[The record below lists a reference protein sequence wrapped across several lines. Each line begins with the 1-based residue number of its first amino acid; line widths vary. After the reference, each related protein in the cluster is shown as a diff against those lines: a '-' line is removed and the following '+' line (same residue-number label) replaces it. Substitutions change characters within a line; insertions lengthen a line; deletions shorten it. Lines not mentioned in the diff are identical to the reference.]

1 MHKIYCFGFL
11 FFSKNTIRKFFVNE
25 KTTLVFVSS
34 AKTAINKGFNRR
46 SGIASWGK
54 RGEQEAQILS
64 AQFDVDI
71 WRVEDG
77 FIRSAGLG
85 SDYSPPV
92 SLVIDKTGI
101 YYDPSKPSDLEILLQ
116 TDDFEEQLITR
127 SAKVQQRLVEQ
138 SISKYN
144 LGSSIDTPIV
154 QLIKEKTQDR
164 LDKRVL
170 LIPGQV
176 EDDASIQKGTRDV
189 QTNTD
194 LIIKVR
200 SLHPEAFL
208 IFKPHPDVVS
218 GNRIGHVKNSI
229 IEKYCDTM
237 LEDVSITDCLEIADE
252 VHTMT
257 SLVGIEALM
266 RDCKVSCYGLPFYAG
281 WGLTEDQYR
290 VGEIDR
296 SDSGKA
302 RRTRQL
308 SLHQLIAATYI
319 LYPRY
324 INWETEQYDTPEHAI
339 DWISRNIQE
348 QGGKQLNKVS
358 RARRQIRKL
367 INMGRGYLK
376 GL

>member
-1 MHKIYCFGFL
+1 MNKIYCFGFL

-34 AKTAINKGFNRR
+34 AKTAIKKGFNKN

-64 AQFDVDI
+64 LQFGVDI

-92 SLVIDKTGI
+92 SLVVDKTGI
-101 YYDPSKPSDLEILLQ
+101 YYDPTKPSDLERLLQ
-116 TDDFEEQLITR
+116 TYDFDKQLIIR
-127 SAKVQQRLVEQ
+127 AEKVQQLLVEL

-144 LGSSIDTPIV
+144 LGSAIDTQIK
-154 QLIKEKTQDR
+154 QFIKEKTQEG
-164 LDKRVL
+164 LDKKVL

-189 QTNTD
+189 KTNTD
-194 LIIKVR
+194 LIVKVR

-208 IFKPHPDVVS
+208 IYKPHPDVVS

-237 LEDVSITDCLEIADE
+237 LEDVSITDSLEIADE

-257 SLVGIEALM
+257 SLVGMEALM
-266 RDCKVSCYGLPFYAG
+266 RGCKVFCYGLPFYAG

-290 VGEIDR
+290 IIDIDR
-296 SDSGKA
+296 SNSGRV

-324 INWETEQYDTPEHAI
+324 INWETEQYDVPEHAI
-339 DWISRNIQE
+339 NIISRNIQE

-358 RARRQIRKL
+358 RTRRQIRKI

-376 GL
+376 DI